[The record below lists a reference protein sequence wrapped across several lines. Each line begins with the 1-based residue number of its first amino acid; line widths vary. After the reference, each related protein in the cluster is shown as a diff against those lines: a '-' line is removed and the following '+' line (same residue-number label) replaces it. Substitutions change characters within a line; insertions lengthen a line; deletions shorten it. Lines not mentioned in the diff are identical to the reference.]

1 MENLDPG
8 TTGRASPTK
17 PTRRL
22 PTRQVCARYFVSD
35 RTIDRWTADP
45 KLKFPQPQWINGRRY
60 WDEAELDAFDRR
72 AARTMAIA

>member
-8 TTGRASPTK
+8 TTGRDSPPR

-22 PTRQVCARYFVSD
+22 PTRLVAARYSVSD
-35 RTIDRWTADP
+35 KTIDRWAADA
-45 KLKFPQPQWINGRRY
+45 KLGFPPPRWINGRRY

-72 AARTMAIA
+72 AARTKIA